1 MRQLHRR
8 RGADAFAHLGLGL
21 TCYSKRPD
29 PDRHQITRFSTAS
42 RSLIAETQATDRA
55 HRIGQTHSVW
65 VVKLVAQG
73 TIEERI
79 LALQER
85 KATLA
90 DSLYSGATG
99 RKEPLFGEDDL
110 AELLKPL
117 SF

>member
-1 MRQLHRR
+1 
-8 RGADAFAHLGLGL
+8 
-21 TCYSKRPD
+21 
-29 PDRHQITRFSTAS
+29 
-42 RSLIAETQATDRA
+42 LIAETQATDRA